1 MITNFNPV
9 QILIVEDNPND
20 AELTLRA
27 FKKHNLAN
35 EIYVAEDGA
44 EALDFVFC
52 EGKFSSRENSTSLKV
67 IFLDLKLPKIS
78 GLEVLK
84 RIKSDPRTRKLPVVI
99 ITSSKEDPDIQT
111 AYDLGTNAYVVKPV
125 DFNDFMK
132 AMHDTGLFWL
142 LVNEA
147 PR

>member
-1 MITNFNPV
+1 MVNNFDPV
-9 QILIVEDNPND
+9 QILIVEDNPYD

-27 FKKHNLAN
+27 LRKHNLVN
-35 EIYVAEDGA
+35 EVYVAEDGQ

-52 EGKFSSRENSTSLKV
+52 EGKFASRNISSPLKV

-84 RIKSDPRTRKLPVVI
+84 RIKSNPKTKKLPVVI
-99 ITSSKEDPDIQT
+99 VSSSKEDPDIKA
-111 AYDLGTNAYVVKPV
+111 AYELGTNGYVVKPV
-125 DFNDFMK
+125 DFSDFIKVMQN
-132 AMHDTGLFWL
+132 TGLFWL
-142 LVNEA
+142 LVNEV

>member
-1 MITNFNPV
+1 MINNFSPV

-27 FKKHNLAN
+27 LKKHNLVN
-35 EIYVAEDGA
+35 EVYVAEDGQ

-52 EGKFSSRENSTSLKV
+52 CGEFEERNISMPLKV
-67 IFLDLKLPKIS
+67 IFLDLKLPKIG

-84 RIKSDPRTRKLPVVI
+84 RIKSDPKTKKLPVVI
-99 ITSSKEDPDIQT
+99 VTSSKEDPDIKA
-111 AYDLGTNAYVVKPV
+111 AYDLGANGYVVKPV
-125 DFNDFMK
+125 DFSDFIKVMQN
-132 AMHDTGLFWL
+132 TGLFWL

-147 PR
+147 PK